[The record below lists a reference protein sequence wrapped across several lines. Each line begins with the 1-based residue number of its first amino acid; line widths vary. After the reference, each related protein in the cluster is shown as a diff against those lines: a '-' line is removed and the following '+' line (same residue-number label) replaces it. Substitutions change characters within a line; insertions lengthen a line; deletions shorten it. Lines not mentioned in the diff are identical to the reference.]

1 VRARPNTRILSVAL
15 AVTGLLALPTAALA
29 YAPSAGAFV
38 TCAPAAVAIGDQ
50 ITCVAG
56 VFVEDTTVIITI
68 DSGDLLTPLRASA
81 VTTAVADANGQVGF
95 TFRATESGSVGIS
108 LSGTRVD
115 GTADGATF
123 SSFTNVVVSDIS
135 PDVLGV
141 SLDTTDGA
149 SLGAPGEDATDG
161 ASLGAPG
168 DEVAEIANTGADAGV
183 LAVIAVGAI
192 AIGGGALVSSR
203 RRRTSATA

>member
-1 VRARPNTRILSVAL
+1 VRARQNTRILSVAL

-149 SLGAPGEDATDG
+149 LT
-161 ASLGAPG
+161 GAPG

-192 AIGGGALVSSR
+192 AVGGGALVSSR

>member
-1 VRARPNTRILSVAL
+1 VRARQNTRILSVAL

-29 YAPSAGAFV
+29 YAPTAGAFV

-50 ITCVAG
+50 ITCEAG
-56 VFVEDTTVIITI
+56 VFVENTTVIITI
-68 DSGDLLTPLRASA
+68 DSGDLLRPLRASA

-95 TFRATESGSVGIS
+95 AFRATESGSVGIS
-108 LSGTRVD
+108 LSGTRVN
-115 GTADGATF
+115 GTAGGATF

-135 PDVLGV
+135 ADVLGV
-141 SLDTTDGA
+141 SLD
-149 SLGAPGEDATDG
+149 ATDG
-161 ASLGAPG
+161 ALTGAPG

-192 AIGGGALVSSR
+192 AVGGGALVSSR

>member
-1 VRARPNTRILSVAL
+1 VRARQNTRILSVAL

-108 LSGTRVD
+108 LSGTRGD
-115 GTADGATF
+115 GTAGGATF

-135 PDVLGV
+135 ADVLGV
-141 SLDTTDGA
+141 SLN
-149 SLGAPGEDATDG
+149 ATDG
-161 ASLGAPG
+161 ALTGAPG